1 MTKMTLRE
9 AITDAMRVEM
19 RLDPNVI
26 LLGEDV
32 AGGRGGSGGEGEKSG
47 GVMGLTAGLYTEF
60 GAERIIDTP
69 ISESAI
75 MGAAAGASLTG
86 LRPIAELMFADFF
99 GVCFDQIY
107 NQAAKFRYMFGNQK
121 GAPMVIRTMIGAG
134 VGAGPQHSQAVYPIF
149 AHIPGLKVV
158 VPTTPYDAK
167 GLLIQAIRDN
177 DPVIFCEHKMLF
189 AEEGEVP
196 DEAYTIE
203 FGKARVVC
211 EGNDVTVVGIGRMA
225 LLAEKAAVILSKEGI
240 SVEVIDPRTLSPF
253 DMDTVLDSIE
263 KTGRLAV
270 VDESTPIC
278 SYASEIASIAASEAF
293 SSLRAPICKIT
304 APHTP
309 VPAAPNLEAAY
320 VPSVEK
326 IVAEVRKISNYK
338 SKI

>member
-1 MTKMTLRE
+1 
-9 AITDAMRVEM
+9 
-19 RLDPNVI
+19 
-26 LLGEDV
+26 
-32 AGGRGGSGGEGEKSG
+32 
-47 GVMGLTAGLYTEF
+47 
-60 GAERIIDTP
+60 
-69 ISESAI
+69 
-75 MGAAAGASLTG
+75 
-86 LRPIAELMFADFF
+86 
-99 GVCFDQIY
+99 
-107 NQAAKFRYMFGNQK
+107 
-121 GAPMVIRTMIGAG
+121 
-134 VGAGPQHSQAVYPIF
+134 
-149 AHIPGLKVV
+149 
-158 VPTTPYDAK
+158 
-167 GLLIQAIRDN
+167 
-177 DPVIFCEHKMLF
+177 MLF

-225 LLAEKAAVILSKEGI
+225 LLAEKAAIILSKEGI

-320 VPSVEK
+320 VPSVER

>member
-1 MTKMTLRE
+1 MVKMTLRE

-19 RLDPNVI
+19 RLDPTVI

-69 ISESAI
+69 ITESAI

-134 VGAGPQHSQAVYPIF
+134 VGAGPQHSQAIYPIF

-167 GLLIQAIRDN
+167 GLLIQAMRDN

-189 AEEGEVP
+189 GEEGEVP
-196 DEAYTIE
+196 EGDYTVE
-203 FGKARVVC
+203 FGKARLVC
-211 EGNDVTVVGIGRMA
+211 EGDDVTVVGIGRMA
-225 LLAEKAAVILSKEGI
+225 LLAEQAAKKLASEGI
-240 SVEVIDPRTLSPF
+240 SVEVLDPRTLSPF
-253 DMDTVLDSIE
+253 DVDSLLDSVE
-263 KTGRLAV
+263 KTGRLVV
-270 VDESTPIC
+270 VDEATPIC
-278 SYASEIASIAASEAF
+278 SYASEIASIAAAEAF
-293 SSLRAPICKIT
+293 SSLRAPVCKIT

-309 VPAAPNLEAAY
+309 VPAAPNLEAVY

-326 IVAEVRKISNYK
+326 IMDGIRETAKYTQN
-338 SKI
+338 

>member
-1 MTKMTLRE
+1 MAKMTFRE

-19 RLDPNVI
+19 RLDPTVI
-26 LLGEDV
+26 LIGEDV

-47 GVMGLTAGLYTEF
+47 GVMGLTSGLYTEF

-69 ISESAI
+69 ITESAI

-134 VGAGPQHSQAVYPIF
+134 VGAGPQHSQAIYPIF

-167 GLLIQAIRDN
+167 GLLIQAMRDN

-189 AEEGEVP
+189 GEEGEVP
-196 DEAYTIE
+196 EGDYTVE
-203 FGKARVVC
+203 FGKARLVC
-211 EGNDVTVVGIGRMA
+211 EGSDVTVVGIGRMA
-225 LLAEKAAVILSKEGI
+225 LLAEQAAKKLALEGI
-240 SVEVIDPRTLSPF
+240 SVEVLDPRTLSPF
-253 DMDTVLDSIE
+253 DMDSLLDSIE
-263 KTGRLAV
+263 KTGRLVV

-278 SYASEIASIAASEAF
+278 SYASEIASIAAAEAF
-293 SSLRAPICKIT
+293 SSLRAPVCKIT

-320 VPSVEK
+320 VPSVERIMDGIRETAK
-326 IVAEVRKISNYK
+326 YTAN
-338 SKI
+338 